1 MLSILDRYFLREL
14 GQTVAATAI
23 VLLAIMSGTTFAQV
37 LKQVAN
43 GSFPAS
49 VMFQVLGLN
58 MLDSLSTL
66 LLFAGFIGILL
77 ALGRMY
83 RESEMHVLSSSGMGP
98 RGLLRPI
105 GILAFVLA
113 LLVGVV
119 SLWLGPWA
127 AAKSN
132 QVVNAAN
139 RSVIAAG
146 LDAGRFTDLP
156 GKGGIILVDTLS
168 RDGSQLGRTF
178 IATDRTTKQGVH
190 QIRLITGARGHLYQG
205 SSGTDRY
212 LELQDGW
219 QYEIPLGA
227 DNWRRM
233 QYATNDTALSNV
245 QSDDEDNS
253 DPEHAMDTLRLM
265 RTNTAD
271 ARAEFAWRTIAPA
284 MALVLVM
291 LAVPLARQSP
301 REPRFGRLLLAVLGF
316 YVYYLLL
323 ALCRGQIVKGHWHH
337 AGSLWLVSALA
348 FLLGAWLFRRQYAV
362 RKPRRGAA

>member
-49 VMFQVLGLN
+49 VMFEVLGLN
-58 MLDSLSTL
+58 MLDSLSTM
-66 LLFAGFIGILL
+66 LLFAVFIGVLL

-83 RESEMHVLSSSGMGP
+83 RESEMHVLASSGMGP

-105 GILAFVLA
+105 AVLA
-113 LLVGVV
+113 VLVALVVGVV

-132 QVVNAAN
+132 QVVAAAN

-156 GKGGIILVDTLS
+156 GKGGIILVDSLS
-168 RDGSQLGRTF
+168 RDGSRLGRTF
-178 IATDRTTKQGVH
+178 IATERTGKDGGR
-190 QIRLITGARGHLYQG
+190 QIRVVTGAQGELYQDSNG
-205 SSGTDRY
+205 EDRY
-212 LELQDGW
+212 LSLQNGW

-233 QYATNDTALSNV
+233 QYQTNDTALSNV
-245 QSDDEDNS
+245 QSDDGDD
-253 DPEHAMDTLRLM
+253 DPAHTLDTLTLAGADS
-265 RTNTAD
+265 AD

-323 ALCRGQIVKGHWHH
+323 AVCRGQIVKGHWHH
-337 AGSLWLVSALA
+337 GGSLWLVSALVFA
-348 FLLGAWLFRRQYAV
+348 LGAWLFRRQYAV
-362 RKPRRGAA
+362 RRPRGSAA

>member
-49 VMFQVLGLN
+49 VMFEVLGLN
-58 MLDSLSTL
+58 MLDSLSTM
-66 LLFAGFIGILL
+66 LLFAVFIGVLL

-83 RESEMHVLSSSGMGP
+83 RESEMHVLASSGMGP

-105 GILAFVLA
+105 AVLA
-113 LLVGVV
+113 VLVALVVGVV

-132 QVVNAAN
+132 QVVAAAN

-156 GKGGIILVDTLS
+156 GKGGIILVDSLS
-168 RDGSQLGRTF
+168 RDGSRLGRTF
-178 IATDRTTKQGVH
+178 IATERTGKDGGR
-190 QIRLITGARGHLYQG
+190 QIRVVTGAQGELYQDSNG
-205 SSGTDRY
+205 EDRY
-212 LELQDGW
+212 LSLQNGW
-219 QYEIPLGA
+219 QYEIPLGG

-233 QYATNDTALSNV
+233 QYARNDTSLSTI
-245 QSDDEDNS
+245 QSDDDS
-253 DPEHAMDTLRLM
+253 DDPAHSLDTFTLM
-265 RTNTAD
+265 RTDNAD
-271 ARAEFAWRTIAPA
+271 ARAEFAWRSIAPA

-291 LAVPLARQSP
+291 LAVPMARQSP

-323 ALCRGQIVKGHWHH
+323 ALCRGQIIKGHWHH
-337 AGSLWLVSALA
+337 TGSLWAVSALVFA
-348 FLLGAWLFRRQYAV
+348 LATWLFRRQYAT
-362 RKPRRGAA
+362 RKPRGEAA